1 MMSKS
6 KAQQALDF
14 YKQAARL
21 CQTPRDLHNVF
32 FGIGGKFGQL
42 FPSREE
48 REAFM
53 RSQEFVEIDR
63 IRDAINRDSEDETE
77 EEAPPPTRKRRP
89 ATKR

>member
-1 MMSKS
+1 MPKN

-14 YKQAARL
+14 YKDAARV
-21 CQTPRDLHNVF
+21 CPTPRDLHNVF

-42 FPSREE
+42 FPTREE

-53 RSQEFVEIDR
+53 RSPEFAEIDR
-63 IRDAINRDSEDETE
+63 IRDAIDGDSEQEETT
-77 EEAPPPTRKRRP
+77 ARPPKRRP

>member
-1 MMSKS
+1 MPKS

-42 FPSREE
+42 FPTREE

-53 RSQEFVEIDR
+53 RSPEFAEIDR
-63 IRDAINRDSEDETE
+63 IRDAIDRDSEQESD
-77 EEAPPPTRKRRP
+77 EEAPATPRKRRP
-89 ATKR
+89 AAKR

>member
-1 MMSKS
+1 MPKS

-42 FPSREE
+42 FPTREE

-53 RSQEFVEIDR
+53 RSQEFAEIDR
-63 IRDAINRDSEDETE
+63 IRDAIDRSE
-77 EEAPPPTRKRRP
+77 EESDEGPATPRKRRP
-89 ATKR
+89 AAKR